1 MVSSIIITAS
11 GPRGSGKSRFLTALQ
26 NFCLGSGITASFG
39 ADIDKHELTI
49 MLTEEKLDG
58 FEKDA
63 EIWLDT
69 LKSGE

>member
-1 MVSSIIITAS
+1 MISSIVLTAS
-11 GPRGSGKSRFLTALQ
+11 GPQGSGKSRFLTALQ
-26 NFCLGSGITASFG
+26 NFCLGSGITASLG
-39 ADIDKHELTI
+39 TDPDKHELTI

-69 LKSGE
+69 LKDGE